1 METRRRND
9 STSPNATELA
19 DMIAQSQKCTKHDDH
34 KVFSKALLSSLFILS
49 YIQNCLCFLNYPV
62 RMTKDTNS

>member
-9 STSPNATELA
+9 STSSNATELA

-34 KVFSKALLSSLFILS
+34 KVFSKLCSTPYSLFHIKFSLFLPEIRS
-49 YIQNCLCFLNYPV
+49 Y
-62 RMTKDTNS
+62 D